1 MVLSRKTKIVD
12 VVEVGLKVD
21 ELRRQI
27 TLGLER
33 LGEMSVVG
41 ALDWELARLYRM
53 QLEKLRDELAQ
64 EGVEEPDIKHIV
76 QRLHEI
82 AWQVLLGS

>member
-1 MVLSRKTKIVD
+1 MKNVD
-12 VVEVGLKVD
+12 AVEVGNKVG

-27 TLGLER
+27 DFAYER
-33 LGEMSVVG
+33 LGEMSSHGV
-41 ALDWELARLYRM
+41 LDWEFAKLYRK
-53 QLEKLRDELAQ
+53 QLTELRAELAQ

-82 AWQVLLGS
+82 AWQALLGS